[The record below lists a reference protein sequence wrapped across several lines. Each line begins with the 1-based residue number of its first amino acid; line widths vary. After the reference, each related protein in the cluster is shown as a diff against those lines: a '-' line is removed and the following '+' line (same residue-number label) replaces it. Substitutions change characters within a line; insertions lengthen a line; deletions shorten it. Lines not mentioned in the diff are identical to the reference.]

1 MPGRRP
7 GRMRWPAP
15 NSPFNSF
22 VLFGVAGLLRA
33 RLESAASLAGGSS
46 SIRSCFGE
54 WRSGLKKLYKQLRN
68 LCRLLVQ
75 EPVCGIG
82 EGEEFAM
89 SAIAQAFASHF
100 WDQEFVTLAPQDAR
114 GHAHGGV
121 GETRAIAQG
130 RAIPVDHRGEGAR
143 LRPSGTVLR
152 KIVGRKRA
160 GAARANERARANVE
174 TRCGK
179 DGFRQPR
186 NLKEKDV
193 PASQYLPGL
202 RRQKAAHN
210 RGMRHIDHGAVCKRD
225 FLKGSFHGTRVYY
238 GKEGSPRFDR
248 VHLRP
253 LV

>member
-33 RLESAASLAGGSS
+33 RLESGASLGGGSS

-54 WRSGLKKLYKQLRN
+54 WRSGLKNLYKQLRT

-143 LRPSGTVLR
+143 LRPSGTVDR
-152 KIVGRKRA
+152 KSTRLNSSHGYISYAVFCLKKKKNKKA
-160 GAARANERARANVE
+160 LQVASERCLQCIS
-174 TRCGK
+174 RCTI
-179 DGFRQPR
+179 RTQQR
-186 NLKEKDV
+186 
-193 PASQYLPGL
+193 
-202 RRQKAAHN
+202 
-210 RGMRHIDHGAVCKRD
+210 
-225 FLKGSFHGTRVYY
+225 
-238 GKEGSPRFDR
+238 
-248 VHLRP
+248 
-253 LV
+253 